1 MRAPVLHALAPVAR
15 SVSQA
20 RGPRDGS
27 DATQAY
33 IRKPGA
39 MADPGAAAPGAP
51 RAGSAPARGGCYLP
65 SLFIFSFAA
74 AHSFLLIS
82 RKPWPLQEFWP
93 LQALL
98 ALLHAD

>member
-1 MRAPVLHALAPVAR
+1 MAVMR
-15 SVSQA
+15 
-20 RGPRDGS
+20 PR
-27 DATQAY
+27 QL
-33 IRKPGA
+33 IRRPGA
-39 MADPGAAAPGAP
+39 MADHGPLHRAHRAPGARRE
-51 RAGSAPARGGCYLP
+51 RAGAPWGGRYLP